1 MLCIFERLLEQQLSS
16 QMVQLV
22 SPFSRPLKNES
33 APLLVQVGI
42 SDLALDLFF
51 VIIVQVL
58 SVILAGDFDFEKVR
72 Q

>member
-1 MLCIFERLLEQQLSS
+1 
-16 QMVQLV
+16 MVQLV